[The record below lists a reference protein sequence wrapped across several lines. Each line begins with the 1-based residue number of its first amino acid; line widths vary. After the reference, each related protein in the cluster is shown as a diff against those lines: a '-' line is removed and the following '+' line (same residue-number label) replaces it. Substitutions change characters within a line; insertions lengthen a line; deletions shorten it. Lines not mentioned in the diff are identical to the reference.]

1 MLPKEQQGLLGHG
14 RHAKSKRRAFFIWR
28 ERTCVV
34 RQLME
39 WWWAQWQWRIRE
51 DAIAHSESK
60 LLGDDGHKDFCLTKD
75 DCNAARKKA
84 GYANNH
90 FHSGTYRD
98 HGCFTKNGK
107 VFFGIGGT
115 KKQMKIT
122 DLGGVKERFYCGG
135 GGWEGDAHKPTD
147 KPSKEPSKEPSKCLA
162 HAACHISTFRSVQLQ
177 LTLFRYFSSHTHK
190 CYTTEQLSRLPRNG
204 TMMDGQ
210 VMVGKEG
217 PKRLKTLHS
226 VQHCRHL

>member
-1 MLPKEQQGLLGHG
+1 MPSQNGVPSLSGAKERVWCDNSWNDDGHNDNG
-14 RHAKSKRRAFFIWR
+14 GSEKTLSP
-28 ERTCVV
+28 TVSPNS
-34 RQLME
+34 
-39 WWWAQWQWRIRE
+39 WA
-51 DAIAHSESK
+51 
-60 LLGDDGHKDFCLTKD
+60 DDGHKDFCLTKD

-190 CYTTEQLSRLPRNG
+190 MLY
-204 TMMDGQ
+204 
-210 VMVGKEG
+210 
-217 PKRLKTLHS
+217 
-226 VQHCRHL
+226 